1 MAEIKTNA
9 NTFDDFHVSISNLDV
24 IILLQNFDNFL
35 ERDGAVRIYEFFWRV
50 IRETKYLKIIVAGGL
65 DAGSTVT

>member
-9 NTFDDFHVSISNLDV
+9 NTFDDFLVSISNLDV

-35 ERDGAVRIYEFFWRV
+35 ERDGVVRIYEFFWRV